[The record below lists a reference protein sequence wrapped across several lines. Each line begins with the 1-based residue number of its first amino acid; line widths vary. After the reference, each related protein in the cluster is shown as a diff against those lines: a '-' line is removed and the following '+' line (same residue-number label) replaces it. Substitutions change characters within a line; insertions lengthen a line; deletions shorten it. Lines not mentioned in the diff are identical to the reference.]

1 MIKVVD
7 AHSPIGAE
15 VPGPIIFQKE
25 DLSKS
30 AEVIMIA
37 EDLEFLEFLQFLEL

>member
-25 DLSKS
+25 DHTDF
-30 AEVIMIA
+30 AEAHRIA
-37 EDLEFLEFLQFLEL
+37 ETVKIL